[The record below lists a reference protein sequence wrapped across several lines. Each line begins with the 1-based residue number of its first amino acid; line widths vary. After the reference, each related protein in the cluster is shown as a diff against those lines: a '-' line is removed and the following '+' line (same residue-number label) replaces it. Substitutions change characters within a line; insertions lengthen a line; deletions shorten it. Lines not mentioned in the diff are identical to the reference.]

1 MFVFPDNSLR
11 EGIGKCDLYL
21 TLVHPQLLQDCRSRQ
36 LANIPIAFSAYQEF
50 IEIHLLTSK
59 VAGRYGNG
67 RNVRNCKYVLEVGAS
82 LLAKEALALCF
93 LIILIFYSISIVP
106 KYSALAVGGTTAIC
120 SFPPLGKR
128 LHRPVHKSYSLWNSR
143 CESLFRR
150 CSETRKQSCNSF
162 MALTELSAGHIGRN
176 GRAIDTP
183 PGSDTSDTGK
193 RAAQCRTPNDVV
205 QVTLL
210 PTPASIQSM
219 LRNGTELGDIGGLAF
234 NPNRL
239 PSPSQQ
245 LSPST
250 LPSSVPSSASKRNY
264 RYRGEVY
271 LDPNEHNISHS
282 IPPYPAPRGMDDGS
296 SPSFIY
302 RNRSQSSSGQ
312 QSRRPSKGHNDGNGR
327 SYPVMHSSSAS
338 RSVPRYPSHIN
349 GHLRSQGDPR
359 GMRPRS
365 PLVYPTRL
373 KRPGHRPS
381 SPSLTEAYSSWP
393 R

>member
-1 MFVFPDNSLR
+1 MPV
-11 EGIGKCDLYL
+11 
-21 TLVHPQLLQDCRSRQ
+21 
-36 LANIPIAFSAYQEF
+36 
-50 IEIHLLTSK
+50 
-59 VAGRYGNG
+59 
-67 RNVRNCKYVLEVGAS
+67 
-82 LLAKEALALCF
+82 
-93 LIILIFYSISIVP
+93 
-106 KYSALAVGGTTAIC
+106 
-120 SFPPLGKR
+120 SFP
-128 LHRPVHKSYSLWNSR
+128 SLN
-143 CESLFRR
+143 
-150 CSETRKQSCNSF
+150 ETCKQSCNSF

-183 PGSDTSDTGK
+183 PSSDTSDTGK

-205 QVTLL
+205 QVTFL
-210 PTPASIQSM
+210 PTPASIQRM
-219 LRNGTELGDIGGLAF
+219 LRNGTANGDIGGLAF

-264 RYRGEVY
+264 RYRGEAY
-271 LDPNEHNISHS
+271 LDPNEHNMSHS
-282 IPPYPAPRGMDDGS
+282 IPPYSASRGMDDSS

-312 QSRRPSKGHNDGNGR
+312 QPRGPSKGHNDGNGR
-327 SYPVMHSSSAS
+327 SYPMMHSSSAS

-349 GHLRSQGDPR
+349 GHLRNQGDPR

-365 PLVYPTRL
+365 PLAYPTRL
-373 KRPGHRPS
+373 KRSGYRPP
-381 SPSLTEAYSSWP
+381 SPSLTEAYSSGS